1 MSDTPHEVHLSLDEF
16 DRSQL
21 PESQR
26 HLQGD
31 EFRRAVQDHLTA
43 EFIDGMGAAEV
54 VITGHRIIIRWMDTA
69 EAKPMTGRGIDFLK
83 EGDYEKGIATLRLAL
98 QRDPADADALFNL
111 AMALSDQGKLDEAV
125 ELLVRLLADHP
136 SHAHGW
142 VALGVAQARMNRD
155 VDAVES
161 LTMAVSL
168 NPGDGH
174 VRKNLGAILSRCGSI
189 AEAIVHLQAA
199 ARLLPADPQC
209 WFNLAATL
217 EEAGKTEEADE
228 AYVKVLALDRNG
240 RMGEMAEQGRSRI
253 AQQAFRIRG
262 GGLRP
267 DAMSFCLGAME
278 RFEGMPRAEVQ
289 KITFEIAMLGS
300 RGLDVND
307 PAEQYSLRSIPGEFS
322 GLHLLCIE
330 YVGFQIIDPKV
341 DIGFDLSAEYAAAR
355 TMFGEGR

>member
-1 MSDTPHEVHLSLDEF
+1 MTNPPHEVQLALDEF
-16 DRSQL
+16 DRNQL
-21 PESQR
+21 PEARRSLSGDAFREAVREHFAEQFAG
-26 HLQGD
+26 QG
-31 EFRRAVQDHLTA
+31 
-43 EFIDGMGAAEV
+43 GGAEV
-54 VITGHRIIIRWMDTA
+54 VVTADRIIIRWSDST
-69 EAKPMTGRGIDFLK
+69 EAKTLTERGVDFLRA
-83 EGDYEKGIATLRLAL
+83 GDYDKGIGMLRVAL

-125 ELLVRLLADHP
+125 ELLDRLLVEHP

-142 VALGVAQARMNRD
+142 VALGVAQARMERD
-155 VDAVES
+155 EDAVES

-168 NPGDGH
+168 NPDDGH
-174 VRKNLGAILSRCGSI
+174 VRKNLGAILSRCGSLD
-189 AEAIVHLQAA
+189 EAIVHLQAA
-199 ARLLPADPQC
+199 ARLLPTDPQC
-209 WFNLAATL
+209 WFNLAGTL

-228 AYVKVLALDRNG
+228 AYLKVLALDRNG

-253 AQQAFRIRG
+253 AQQAFRSRG

-278 RFEGMPRAEVQ
+278 RFDGMPRAEVQ

-307 PAEQYSLRSIPGEFS
+307 PAEQYTLRSIPGKFS

-341 DIGFDLSAEYAAAR
+341 DIGFDLSAEHAAAR
-355 TMFGEGR
+355 VLFGEGK